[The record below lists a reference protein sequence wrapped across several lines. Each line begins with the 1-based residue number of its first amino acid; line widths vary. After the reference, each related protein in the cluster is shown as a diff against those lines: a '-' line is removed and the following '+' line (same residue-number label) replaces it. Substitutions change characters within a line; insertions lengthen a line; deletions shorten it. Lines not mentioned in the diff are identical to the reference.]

1 MPTNTYTALA
11 TWTATNSSATSVDF
25 QNIPATMR
33 DLIFI
38 INAKSSD
45 SGTERSLF
53 YRFNN
58 DTTGT
63 NYSGVDAYAS
73 NGSLYSTTFNTNAD
87 IIYMPRSGDPF
98 GLGTL
103 QVFDYSATDKH
114 KSVLRRFNT
123 TGSPTNLIGMGA
135 HRWANTAAINRVTFY
150 TTSGAIAQGSTISLF
165 GVIA

>member
-1 MPTNTYTALA
+1 MPTTTYTALA
-11 TWTATNSSATSVDF
+11 TWTATNSSSTSVDF

-38 INAKSSD
+38 VDSKSSD

-58 DTTGT
+58 DTTGA

-73 NGSLYSTTFNTNAD
+73 NGSIVSSTFNAIPD

-98 GLGTL
+98 GLGLL
-103 QVFDYSATDKH
+103 QIFDYSATDKH
-114 KSVLRRFNT
+114 KTALRRFNT
-123 TGSPTNLIGMGA
+123 TGSPTNLIGMGS
-135 HRWANTAAINRVTFY
+135 HRWANTAAISRVTFY

-165 GVIA
+165 GVVS